1 MGLKE
6 DIQNTEKYNESD
18 RHDFQI
24 LLDRYNECDV
34 WAKDIFKE
42 VGVLL
47 TSHPGNR
54 AFLKASVATHKSLGF
69 WLTLAYDNYL
79 DPKNKDMQW
88 DHVMPDRD
96 VIDMVDTLIMPH
108 HQTWGG
114 VLYPYFWLLKFG
126 VYAMSHFKYIYCANG
141 DFILEKPENFP
152 QMLEILGDGDILS
165 SGWERDTIFTS
176 AGFIGRSE
184 ALIAM
189 VEHMQK
195 YFIPLEA
202 YEEHSQEMGNC
213 ESRMG
218 RACIDLGLKV
228 VKPEENPYNDQHH
241 IKGYGTW
248 YKILGFRHIHGE
260 FGYAY
265 KYKKAPP
272 ELKYFDMR
280 HLSGSDR
287 MAVEKYWENEDIS
300 TLEDWWHKG

>member
-18 RHDFQI
+18 RSDFAE
-24 LLDRYNECDV
+24 LLRRYNECDV
-34 WAKDIFKE
+34 WAKDIFKD

-54 AFLKASVATHKSLGF
+54 AFLKSSVETHKKLGY
-69 WLTLAYDNYL
+69 WLTLVYDNYL
-79 DPKNKDMQW
+79 DPDNHQIEW
-88 DHVMPDRD
+88 NHVMPDRD
-96 VIDMVDTLIMPH
+96 VMDMVDTFIMPH

-152 QMLEILGDGDILS
+152 QILELLGDGDIMPC
-165 SGWERDTIFTS
+165 GWEKDTIMTS
-176 AGFIGRSE
+176 AGFIGKSE
-184 ALIAM
+184 AVIAL

-195 YFIPLEA
+195 YFIPLSA

-218 RACIDLGLKV
+218 LACIDLGLKI
-228 VKPEENPYNDQHH
+228 VKPEENPFNDQHH
-241 IKGYGTW
+241 VKGHGTW

-265 KYKKAPP
+265 KYKKTPP

-287 MAVEKYWENEDIS
+287 MAVEAYWKDEDKS
-300 TLEDWWHKG
+300 VLEDWWHKG